1 MARVQRF
8 EDLDV
13 WQKARVLT
21 NRVYEASNAG
31 AFARDF
37 ALRDQVRKAAA
48 ISIMSCVAEGF
59 ERESGDRDFRHFL
72 SMAKGS
78 AGEVR
83 CQVIIAHDAGHLTDE
98 QQTTLYSLATEV
110 SRMLSGFIGYL
121 DRRTPN

>member
-37 ALRDQVRKAAA
+37 ALRDQVRKAA
-48 ISIMSCVAEGF
+48 ISIMSCIAEGF

-83 CQVIIAHDAGHLTDE
+83 CQIIIAHDAGHLTDE
-98 QQTTLYSLATEV
+98 QHTQLYSLATEV
-110 SRMLSGFIGYL
+110 SRMLSGFIAYL
-121 DRRTPN
+121 DRQ